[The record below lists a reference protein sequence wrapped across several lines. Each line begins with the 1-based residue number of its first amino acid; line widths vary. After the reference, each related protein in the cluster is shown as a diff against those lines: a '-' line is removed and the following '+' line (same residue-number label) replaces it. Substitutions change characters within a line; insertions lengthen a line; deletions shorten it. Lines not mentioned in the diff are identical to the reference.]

1 MSGAGSGETT
11 FCSGFVATIKFGNRQ
26 FVLPGS
32 RIARIIIG
40 LLLIVGGV
48 LGFLPVLGFWMIP
61 LGLVVLSIDLPIVRR
76 WRRRATIR
84 LGRFLNQ
91 RFPGVWA
98 SVNGDNGR
106 SADHER

>member
-1 MSGAGSGETT
+1 M
-11 FCSGFVATIKFGNRQ
+11 ATIKFGNRRV
-26 FVLPGS
+26 VLPGS
-32 RIARIIIG
+32 RIARIVIG
-40 LLLIVGGV
+40 LLLIIGGV

-61 LGLVVLSIDLPIVRR
+61 LGLIVLSIDLPVVRR

-98 SVNGDNGR
+98 GVNGDDGNSSG
-106 SADHER
+106 HKP